1 MVDVE
6 EPDKAVELQVEQ
18 GNYQSQGIRERNM
31 AAKASMQEI
40 ETGKGSR

>member
-6 EPDKAVELQVEQ
+6 EPDKAVEQ

-40 ETGKGSR
+40 ETGKGSC